1 MARKKR
7 GRPIDGGI
15 LLNKSAGMSSNDAL
29 QKAKRMLFAQKAGHT
44 GSLDPLATGVLPLC
58 FGEATKF
65 SQYLLNADK
74 RYRSTFRLGMTTDT
88 SDADGE
94 TLTEMDARAVT
105 REQVEDA
112 LEQFRGEISQI
123 PSMYSAL
130 KHNGTPLYKLA
141 REGIT
146 VERQPRHV
154 TIYSL
159 QLLDF
164 RPGHAAEVDV
174 DVRCSKGTYIRS
186 IAEDLGNVLGC
197 GAHVKALHRSEAGPF
212 KEADSITLD
221 ALYEERGEQGPEVL
235 DHHLMPMDTP
245 VADLPALILPD
256 DSAHYFRMGNPVMD
270 HGVFRAGDVGDKVRV
285 FIESGDFLGMGELTD
300 DGRVAPKRLVV
311 KTIEE
316 TPAD

>member
-7 GRPIDGGI
+7 GRPIDGVI

-94 TLTEMDARAVT
+94 TLTEVDARAVT
-105 REQVEDA
+105 REQVEEA

-159 QLLDF
+159 ELLDF
-164 RPGHAAEVDV
+164 RSGHAAEVDV
-174 DVRCSKGTYIRS
+174 DVSCSKGTYIRS

-221 ALYEERGEQGPEVL
+221 ALYDERGEQGPEVL

-245 VADLPALILPD
+245 VADLAALILPD

-311 KTIEE
+311 KTIEDK
-316 TPAD
+316 PAD